1 MLFLTTNHPDVLD
14 PALVRPGRVDVRLAF
29 SLCTAQQVRHYCQHF
44 YGETLTERDELALAT
59 AVPSNYV
66 SVAQLQGALMQHP
79 NDPAAAAS
87 LCRALFSATPR
98 PSPVSPAVTMSGGAR
113 EKPPADDDPCH
124 RAASHL
130 PPAGEGK
137 WESMQSQMPQ
147 KSSQP
152 RTLRSAPPPPVLPHS
167 AHSDLLPSTTPRLW
181 QDLDSLRLDLERS
194 ASPDQHVLVT
204 RDMLGRGGGQTA
216 AHGPVNVT
224 CLENEWMPDD
234 CELDAASLARD
245 AASLARKWE
254 ELRGGEGGEGAGVQ
268 DGLAAHMRPDAEGAV
283 TDMGNGS
290 NGQQGGDE
298 SEALLAPHLSP
309 HFSLSLPQLPTAN
322 ELAANQESLLAEKS
336 VRAAVLTGHSLHGN
350 PTSLASVS
358 RSLSLKIGDRVTIG
372 GLEGMPQHNEK
383 AGTVAGFLTAS
394 GVVMQDKMSLML
406 DSPPGHSGDAK
417 WEGFITLSP
426 MEPSNLL
433 VMLNVDNEGIVRLK
447 PCNLKKGS
455 PNLQAKSQSVPQDR
469 MLSPG
474 HGGSGSMV
482 DGIMSL

>member
-44 YGETLTERDELALAT
+44 YGETLTERDELALAS

-98 PSPVSPAVTMSGGAR
+98 PSPVSPAVTIGGGAR
-113 EKPPADDDPCH
+113 AKPPAADDPCN
-124 RAASHL
+124 RTSSHL
-130 PPAGEGK
+130 PPAGETEGK
-137 WESMQSQMPQ
+137 WESMQGQEPQ
-147 KSSQP
+147 RSLQP
-152 RTLRSAPPPPVLPHS
+152 RTLRSAPPPPVPPHS

-224 CLENEWMPDD
+224 GLENEWMPDD
-234 CELDAASLARD
+234 CELDAATLARD
-245 AASLARKWE
+245 AATLARKWE

-309 HFSLSLPQLPTAN
+309 HFSLSLPLLPAAN
-322 ELAANQESLLAEKS
+322 EQAANQETLLAEKA
-336 VRAAVLTGHSLHGN
+336 VRAAVVSAHSPHGN

-406 DSPPGHSGDAK
+406 DSPPVHSGDVK

-447 PCNLKKGS
+447 PCNLKRRS
-455 PNLQAKSQSVPQDR
+455 PTLQAKSQAVPQDPT
-469 MLSPG
+469 PG
-474 HGGSGSMV
+474 NV
-482 DGIMSL
+482 C